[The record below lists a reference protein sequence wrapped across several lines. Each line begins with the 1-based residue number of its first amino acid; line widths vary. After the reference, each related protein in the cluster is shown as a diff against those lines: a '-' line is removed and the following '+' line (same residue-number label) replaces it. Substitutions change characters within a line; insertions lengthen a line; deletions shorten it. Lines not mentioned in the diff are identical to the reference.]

1 MAITIPSAVFT
12 KYKEFADGMIS
23 NFGVTCQLI
32 YTEKI
37 EEISESVPRPKQRRS
52 LNIRDRND
60 TAGFARGTKKYKTT
74 ENTEDITLRV
84 YWNKKD
90 WVKIGEIQV
99 PDGSIQTIGYLSDL
113 PKLNKAKALIANK
126 DVSGHEEYRFVKAAE
141 PLPYGLKQDRYVVC
155 FWSRS

>member
-1 MAITIPSAVFT
+1 MAITIPSDVFA

-52 LNIRDRND
+52 LNVGDRGD
-60 TAGFARGTKKYKTT
+60 SAGFARGTKKYKTV

-84 YWNKKD
+84 YWNRKE
-90 WVKIGEIQV
+90 WVKIGEI
-99 PDGSIQTIGYLSDL
+99 
-113 PKLNKAKALIANK
+113 
-126 DVSGHEEYRFVKAAE
+126 
-141 PLPYGLKQDRYVVC
+141 QDRYVVC

>member
-1 MAITIPSAVFT
+1 MAITIPSTVFT

-60 TAGFARGTKKYKTT
+60 TAGFARALRSTKQQ
-74 ENTEDITLRV
+74 
-84 YWNKKD
+84 
-90 WVKIGEIQV
+90 KI
-99 PDGSIQTIGYLSDL
+99 
-113 PKLNKAKALIANK
+113 
-126 DVSGHEEYRFVKAAE
+126 
-141 PLPYGLKQDRYVVC
+141 LKI
-155 FWSRS
+155 

>member
-12 KYKEFADGMIS
+12 KYQEFADGMIS
-23 NFGVTCQLI
+23 NFGITCQLV

-37 EEISESVPRPKQRRS
+37 EEITDTVPRAKQRRS
-52 LNIRDRND
+52 LNVQDRND
-60 TAGFARGTKKYKTT
+60 PAGFARGSKKFKTI

-90 WVKIGEIQV
+90 WVKVGEIQI
-99 PDGSIQTIGYLSDL
+99 PDGSIQTIGYLTDL

-126 DVSGHEEYRFVKAAE
+126 DVNGYEEYRFVKAAE
-141 PLPYGLKQDRYVVC
+141 PIPYGLQQNRYVVC
-155 FWSRS
+155 FWSRA

>member
-1 MAITIPSAVFT
+1 MAITIPSDVFA

-23 NFGVTCQLI
+23 NFGITCQLI

-52 LNIRDRND
+52 LNVRDRGD
-60 TAGFARGTKKYKTT
+60 SAGFARGTKKYKTV

-84 YWNKKD
+84 YWNRKE
-90 WVKIGEIQV
+90 WIKIGEMEV

-113 PKLNKAKALIANK
+113 PKLNKAKALLVNK
-126 DVSGHEEYRFVKAAE
+126 DPQGYEEYRFVKAAE
-141 PLPYGLKQDRYVVC
+141 PFPYGLKQDRYVVC